1 MHTVHAFIMPLCQ
14 GLPSGPCPAR
24 RNDNAVRL
32 GEGDLMLCKSCDKA
46 RFDLFLDTKE
56 SRDLTKLDSE
66 VRDAVNVD
74 NDGHVADTATT
85 TCVNVAGSASAST
98 SDTSASSKS
107 IVVNELLS
115 YASFYRDRAS
125 VDNLRKLI
133 IHFYA
138 AAEISVAKK
147 TLLRYYSS
155 SLTDC
160 PHKVERRKK
169 STSRSVHDAETDD
182 ILSIMAFLDQRSL
195 LTDVKF
201 VAFDLDRLPKY
212 GPEELNICSI
222 ADKQETLNGRLVDL
236 SNRFDALDTRVT
248 NTVDKALQPIQKQ
261 LNDLCEVT
269 KSLLTTNS
277 SSKRRTESSNTPTP
291 ASIDRSRNVIITGV
305 QENRDHT
312 VWRDTVMNVLS
323 IAAGRDV
330 HVEDALRL
338 GAYNSN
344 KKRPILV
351 KFRSVW
357 DRRLVLSGARKLN
370 NDVLYRRKVFIN
382 ADEPLEDR
390 RLHTLQRLKRQA
402 ESRGQQVDVSSDNV
416 LSVDGIACF
425 SLRDGLLNRQ
435 IISNRSSGSV
445 NFSSDGHGLA
455 DNSPT

>member
-1 MHTVHAFIMPLCQ
+1 
-14 GLPSGPCPAR
+14 
-24 RNDNAVRL
+24 
-32 GEGDLMLCKSCDKA
+32 
-46 RFDLFLDTKE
+46 
-56 SRDLTKLDSE
+56 
-66 VRDAVNVD
+66 
-74 NDGHVADTATT
+74 
-85 TCVNVAGSASAST
+85 
-98 SDTSASSKS
+98 
-107 IVVNELLS
+107 
-115 YASFYRDRAS
+115 
-125 VDNLRKLI
+125 
-133 IHFYA
+133 
-138 AAEISVAKK
+138 
-147 TLLRYYSS
+147 
-155 SLTDC
+155 
-160 PHKVERRKK
+160 
-169 STSRSVHDAETDD
+169 
-182 ILSIMAFLDQRSL
+182 
-195 LTDVKF
+195 
-201 VAFDLDRLPKY
+201 
-212 GPEELNICSI
+212 
-222 ADKQETLNGRLVDL
+222 
-236 SNRFDALDTRVT
+236 
-248 NTVDKALQPIQKQ
+248 
-261 LNDLCEVT
+261 LCEVT